1 MLQWLKKVRVAVA
14 VFFLLAVSFL
24 FLDFGNIVPSWLRT
38 FLVSTQLV
46 PSLARTLILLSSA
59 SVGFFFILL
68 LTFLFGRV
76 YCSTI
81 CPLGILQDISIRIAK
96 RVNRRR
102 RFNFKKSLY
111 TIHYVLLFFTAVLTF
126 SGSLVLLNLFE
137 PFSNFG
143 RILSNLVS
151 PCVVLVNNTLGN
163 ILGLFGLFFLFQIPL
178 LHINIL
184 SVLAPLS
191 FLGLVLYLSYNHGRL
206 FCNLLCPAG
215 ALLGIISR
223 FSIYKIVI
231 DANNC
236 KECGLCE
243 RVCKAN
249 CIKSD
254 TMEIDFAACIGCF
267 NCIDGCPTSGMSY
280 QGRWKNNTSILPI
293 VNEGRR
299 TVLKTSMI
307 PVLGLLVPE
316 IRKDS
321 SAEISHRDFDE
332 SHKHPISPP
341 GSISIEHFSSRC
353 TACHLCVSS
362 CPTQV
367 ISPSFLE
374 YGIAGIF
381 QPKMNYAASYCNFD
395 CVLCGHVCPTGA
407 ILPLDVNMKKQVQI
421 GKAHFVKEDC
431 IVVTKK
437 KDCGACSEHCPTKA
451 VKMVPYD
458 QRLVVPEVNDE
469 ICVGCGACEHACP
482 VQPRKAIYVN
492 SSVVHGTAKKPKS
505 EKMVPSFDSKQ
516 DFPF

>member
-1 MLQWLKKVRVAVA
+1 MQWLKKVRVAVA
-14 VFFLLAVSFL
+14 VFFFLAVSFL
-24 FLDFGNIVPSWLRT
+24 FLDFSNFIPSWLRT

-46 PSLARTLILLSSA
+46 PSLTRTLILLSGA
-59 SVGFFFILL
+59 TVGLFIVLL

-81 CPLGILQDISIRIAK
+81 CPLGTLQDISIRIAK
-96 RVNRRR
+96 RLNRRR
-102 RFNFKKSLY
+102 RFKFKNPSY
-111 TIHYVLLFFTAVLTF
+111 SIHYGVFVFTAIF
-126 SGSLVLLNLFE
+126 AFAGSVVLLNLLE
-137 PFSNFG
+137 PFSNYG

-151 PCVVLVNNTLGN
+151 PSVVLANNTLGN
-163 ILGLFGLFFLFQIPL
+163 ILGLFGVLFLFQIPL
-178 LHINIL
+178 LHITLL
-184 SVLAPLS
+184 SVFAPLS
-191 FLGLVLYLSYNHGRL
+191 FFGFIFYLSYNHGRL

-223 FSIYKIVI
+223 FSMYKIVI
-231 DANNC
+231 DPNNC

-243 RVCKAN
+243 RVCKAS

-254 TMEIDFAACIGCF
+254 SMQIDFAACIGCF

-280 QGRWKNNTSILPI
+280 QGRWKKNSTILPI

-299 TVLKTSMI
+299 TVLKTSLI
-307 PVLGLLVPE
+307 PALGLLIPE
-316 IRKDS
+316 IGKDS
-321 SAEISHRDFDE
+321 SGEIRHRDFDE

-353 TACHLCVSS
+353 TACHLCISS

-395 CVLCGHVCPTGA
+395 CVLCGQVCPTGA
-407 ILPLDVNMKKQVQI
+407 ILPLDVNSKKQVQI

-492 SSVVHGTAKKPKS
+492 SNAVHLTAKKPKS
-505 EKMVPSFDSKQ
+505 EKMAPSFDSKQ

>member
-1 MLQWLKKVRVAVA
+1 MSQWLKKVRVAVA
-14 VFFLLAVSFL
+14 VVFIFSISFL
-24 FLDFGNIVPSWLRT
+24 FLDFGNITPSGLRT

-46 PSLARTLILLSSA
+46 PSLTRILIVFSSA
-59 SVGFFFILL
+59 SIGLFFVLL
-68 LTFLFGRV
+68 LTILFGRV

-81 CPLGILQDISIRIAK
+81 CPLGILQDLTIRFAQ

-102 RFNFKKSLY
+102 RFRFKKPFY
-111 TIHYVLLFFTAVLTF
+111 TIHYGAFLFTVVFAF

-137 PFSNFG
+137 PFSNYG
-143 RILSNLVS
+143 RLLSNLIS
-151 PCVVLVNNTLGN
+151 PSVVLANNALGN
-163 ILGLFGLFFLFQIPL
+163 ILGLFGLLFLFQIPL
-178 LHINIL
+178 LHINVV
-184 SVLAPLS
+184 SVLASLI
-191 FLGLVLYLSYNHGRL
+191 FLGLVLYLSYNYGRL

-223 FSIYKIVI
+223 FSIFKIVI
-231 DANNC
+231 DENNC

-254 TMEIDFAACIGCF
+254 LKEIDFAACVGCF
-267 NCIDGCPTSGMSY
+267 NCLDGCPTGGMSY
-280 QGRWKNNTSILPI
+280 KGRWKKTSNLLPI

-299 TVLKTSMI
+299 EVLKTSI
-307 PVLGLLVPE
+307 LPALGMLLPE
-316 IRKDS
+316 IGTDS
-321 SAEISHRDFDE
+321 SARKEHKEFDE

-341 GSISIEHFSSRC
+341 GSISVEHYSSRC

-367 ISPSFLE
+367 LSPSFLD

-381 QPKMNYAASYCNFD
+381 QPKMNYAASYCNYD
-395 CVLCGHVCPTGA
+395 CVVCGQVCPTGA
-407 ILPLDVNMKKQVQI
+407 ILPLDSNNKKQVQI
-421 GKAHFVKEDC
+421 GKAHFVKDDC

-451 VKMVPYD
+451 VKMVPYE
-458 QRLVVPEVNDE
+458 QRLVIPDLNNE

-492 SSVVHGTAKKPKS
+492 SNLVHGTAKKPKS
-505 EKMVPSFDSKQ
+505 EKIESSFDSKQ

>member
-1 MLQWLKKVRVAVA
+1 MQWLKKFRVAVA
-14 VFFLLAVSFL
+14 VFVFLAVSFI
-24 FLDFGNIVPSWLRT
+24 FLDFGNISPSGVRT
-38 FLVSTQLV
+38 SLVSIQLI
-46 PSLARTLILLSSA
+46 PSLIRTLILFSSA
-59 SVGFFFILL
+59 FIGLMCVL
-68 LTFLFGRV
+68 AVTILFGRV

-81 CPLGILQDISIRIAK
+81 CPLGIVQDISIRIAQ
-96 RVNRRR
+96 RINRRR
-102 RFNFKKSLY
+102 RFKFKKPSY
-111 TIHYVLLFFTAVLTF
+111 SIHYGLFLFTAVFAF

-137 PFSNFG
+137 PFSNYG
-143 RILSNLVS
+143 RILSNLIS
-151 PCVVLVNNTLGN
+151 PSVVLANNMLGN
-163 ILGLFGLFFLFQIPL
+163 ILGLFGIFFLFQIPL
-178 LHINIL
+178 LHITIIT
-184 SVLAPLS
+184 VLASFS
-191 FLGLVLYLSYNHGRL
+191 FLGLVMYLSYNHGRL

-223 FSIYKIVI
+223 FSIFKIVI
-231 DANNC
+231 DENNC

-249 CIKSD
+249 CINSD
-254 TMEIDFAACIGCF
+254 LKEIDFAACIGCF

-280 QGRWKNNTSILPI
+280 KGRWKKTSNILPSVSEGRRAVLMTSILPA
-293 VNEGRR
+293 
-299 TVLKTSMI
+299 
-307 PVLGLLVPE
+307 LGLLLPE
-316 IRKDS
+316 IGQDS
-321 SAEISHRDFDE
+321 SIEMGHRGFDE
-332 SHKHPISPP
+332 GHTHPISPP
-341 GSISIEHFSSRC
+341 GSISIEHFSRLC

-395 CVLCGHVCPTGA
+395 CVLCGQVCPTGA
-407 ILPLDVNMKKQVQI
+407 ILPLELNVKKQVQI
-421 GKAHFVKEDC
+421 GKAHFDKEDC

-451 VKMVPYD
+451 VKMVPYE

-492 SSVVHGTAKKPKS
+492 SNSVHLTAKKPKS
-505 EKMVPSFDSKQ
+505 EKIKPSFDSKQ

>member
-1 MLQWLKKVRVAVA
+1 VLQWLKKIRVIVA
-14 VFFLLAVSFL
+14 LVFIFPISFL
-24 FLDFGNIVPSWLRT
+24 FLDFGNILPSGLHI
-38 FLVSTQLV
+38 FLVSTQFV
-46 PSLARTLILLSSA
+46 PSLIRTLVLFSGA
-59 SVGFFFILL
+59 SIGLVFVLV
-68 LTFLFGRV
+68 LTILFGRV

-81 CPLGILQDISIRIAK
+81 CPLGILQDVAIRIAK

-102 RFNFKKSLY
+102 RFKFKKPFY
-111 TIHYVLLFFTAVLTF
+111 TIHYILFLFAAVFAF

-137 PFSNFG
+137 PFSNYG

-151 PCVVLVNNTLGN
+151 PSVVLVNNMLGN

-178 LHINIL
+178 LHINII

-191 FLGLVLYLSYNHGRL
+191 FLVLVLYLSYYHGRL

-223 FSIYKIVI
+223 LSLFKIVI
-231 DANNC
+231 DENNC

-243 RVCKAN
+243 RVCKAK
-249 CIKSD
+249 CINSD
-254 TMEIDFAACIGCF
+254 SKEIDFAACVGCF
-267 NCIDGCPTSGMSY
+267 NCLDACPTSGMSFE
-280 QGRWKNNTSILPI
+280 GRWKKHSNILPI

-299 TVLKTSMI
+299 KVLKTSI
-307 PVLGLLVPE
+307 LPALGLLLPE
-316 IRKDS
+316 IKRDS
-321 SAEISHRDFDE
+321 TAENNHRDFDE
-332 SHKHPISPP
+332 SHRHPISPP
-341 GSISIEHFSSRC
+341 GSISVEHFSSRC

-367 ISPSFLE
+367 LFPSFID
-374 YGIAGIF
+374 YGIAGMF

-395 CVLCGHVCPTGA
+395 CVICSQVCPTGA
-407 ILPLDVNMKKQVQI
+407 ILPLDSNSKKQVQI
-421 GKAHFVKEDC
+421 GKAHFVKDDC

-451 VKMVPYD
+451 VKMVPYE

-469 ICVGCGACEHACP
+469 VCIGCGACEHACP

-492 SSVVHGTAKKPKS
+492 GNLVHLTAKKPKS
-505 EKMVPSFDSKQ
+505 EKIEPSFDSKQ